1 MSQAGSYSP
10 TEIVDR
16 TRTCVREN
24 FLYMRPDWKF
34 GDDDPLLGAGVID
47 SIGVIELV
55 EFLQSAF
62 HVKVADDEIVEQNL
76 GTLNAIGRF
85 VHGKVP
91 GNGTAP
97 ASAPGDGG
105 GKNTAGAGMLLRPR
119 A

>member
-10 TEIVDR
+10 TEIVAH
-16 TRTCVREN
+16 TRTWVREN

-34 GDDDPLLGAGVID
+34 SDDDPLLGSGVID

-62 HVKVADDEIVEQNL
+62 DFKVADDEIVEQNL
-76 GTLNAIGRF
+76 GSLNAIGRF
-85 VHGKVP
+85 VHAKRHA
-91 GNGTAP
+91 NGTA
-97 ASAPGDGG
+97 ASAVGG
-105 GKNTAGAGMLLRPR
+105 ATAAGAGVLLRPR

>member
-1 MSQAGSYSP
+1 MSQMGSHTP
-10 TEIVDR
+10 AEIVDR
-16 TRTCVREN
+16 TRAWVREN

-34 GDDDPLLGAGVID
+34 GDDDPLLGSGVID

-62 HVKVADDEIVEQNL
+62 TFKISDEEIVEQNL
-76 GTLNAIGRF
+76 GSLNAIGRF
-85 VHGKVP
+85 VHAKCQ

-97 ASAPGDGG
+97 VGSGEGTA
-105 GKNTAGAGMLLRPR
+105 AGAGVLLRPR

>member
-16 TRTCVREN
+16 TRTWVREN

-34 GDDDPLLGAGVID
+34 GDDDPLLGSGVID

-62 HVKVADDEIVEQNL
+62 SVKVADDEIVEQNL

-85 VHGKVP
+85 VSGKLP
-91 GNGTAP
+91 GH
-97 ASAPGDGG
+97 ASAAAPVEG
-105 GKNTAGAGMLLRPR
+105 GAGMLLRPR

>member
-10 TEIVDR
+10 TEIVER
-16 TRTCVREN
+16 TRAWVREN

-34 GDDDPLLGAGVID
+34 GDDDPLLGSGVID

-62 HVKVADDEIVEQNL
+62 GFKVADDEIVEQNL
-76 GTLNAIGRF
+76 GSLNAIGRF
-85 VHGKVP
+85 VHAKCQ
-91 GNGTAP
+91 GTGP
-97 ASAPGDGG
+97 AAATVAGG
-105 GKNTAGAGMLLRPR
+105 AGAGVLLRPR

>member
-1 MSQAGSYSP
+1 MSQSGSYSP

-16 TRTCVREN
+16 TRTWVREN

-34 GDDDPLLGAGVID
+34 GDDDPLLGSGVID

-62 HVKVADDEIVEQNL
+62 QVKVGDDEIVEQNL

-85 VHGKVP
+85 VTGKLP

-97 ASAPGDGG
+97 ATADGG
-105 GKNTAGAGMLLRPR
+105 GQNTAGAGMLLRPR

>member
-16 TRTCVREN
+16 TRTWVREN

-34 GDDDPLLGAGVID
+34 GDDDPLLGSGVID

-62 HVKVADDEIVEQNL
+62 AFKIADDEIVEQNL
-76 GTLNAIGRF
+76 GSLNAIGRF
-85 VHGKVP
+85 VYAKCR
-91 GNGTAP
+91 GTATVE
-97 ASAPGDGG
+97 AAEQ
-105 GKNTAGAGMLLRPR
+105 TGAGVLLRPR

>member
-16 TRTCVREN
+16 TRTWVREN

-62 HVKVADDEIVEQNL
+62 QVKVADDEIVEQNL

-85 VHGKVP
+85 VNGKFP
-91 GNGTAP
+91 GNEVAAAP
-97 ASAPGDGG
+97 VDAG

>member
-1 MSQAGSYSP
+1 MSQAGSYTS

-16 TRTCVREN
+16 TRTWLREN

-62 HVKVADDEIVEQNL
+62 HVQVADDEIVEQNL

-85 VHGKVP
+85 VNRKSS
-91 GNGTAP
+91 GNSAAP
-97 ASAPGDGG
+97 PPGDGG

>member
-16 TRTCVREN
+16 TRTWVRET

-34 GDDDPLLGAGVID
+34 GDDDPLLGSGVID
-47 SIGVIELV
+47 SVGVIELV

-62 HVKVADDEIVEQNL
+62 GFKIADEEIVEQNL
-76 GTLNAIGRF
+76 GSLNAIGRF
-85 VHGKVP
+85 VHAKCQ

-97 ASAPGDGG
+97 ARAGGASA
-105 GKNTAGAGMLLRPR
+105 AGAGVLLRPR
-119 A
+119 T

>member
-1 MSQAGSYSP
+1 MSQTGSYSP

-16 TRTCVREN
+16 TRTWVREN

-62 HVKVADDEIVEQNL
+62 QVKVADDEIVEQNL

-85 VHGKVP
+85 VSGKFP
-91 GNGTAP
+91 GNDAAAAP
-97 ASAPGDGG
+97 VDGG

>member
-16 TRTCVREN
+16 TRTWVREN

-34 GDDDPLLGAGVID
+34 GDDDPLLGSGVID
-47 SIGVIELV
+47 SVGVIELV

-62 HVKVADDEIVEQNL
+62 DVKVADDEIVEQNL
-76 GTLNAIGRF
+76 GTLNAIGQF
-85 VHGKVP
+85 VYGKVP
-91 GNGTAP
+91 GNTEAP
-97 ASAPGDGG
+97 A

>member
-1 MSQAGSYSP
+1 MHQARSYSP

-16 TRTCVREN
+16 TRTWVREN

-34 GDDDPLLGAGVID
+34 GDDDPLLGSGVID

-62 HVKVADDEIVEQNL
+62 YVKIADDEIVEQNL

-85 VHGKVP
+85 VSGKLP
-91 GNGTAP
+91 GNGTAH
-97 ASAPGDGG
+97 ATVDGVD
-105 GKNTAGAGMLLRPR
+105 KNTAGAGMLLRPR